1 MVLSAGQRLMI
12 SQSDLANPST
22 TLDGL
27 SGKIDDAIRQNAF
40 FIAHG
45 GETYLSS
52 LSEKATEKN
61 LTGTVFSGG
70 ISPSG
75 KYIEMTTPAD
85 GSVVS
90 TETIDINGKISS
102 PDIKKVTINGK
113 EAKISPVDEIFFLK

>member
-1 MVLSAGQRLMI
+1 MI

-45 GETYLSS
+45 GETYLSLLDPNNKENS
-52 LSEKATEKN
+52 
-61 LTGTVFSGG
+61 TGTVFSGSIG
-70 ISPSG
+70 TSG
-75 KYIEMTTPAD
+75 KYLEITTPID
-85 GSVVS
+85 GAIIS
-90 TETIDINGKISS
+90 TEVVDINGKIFSQNL
-102 PDIKKVTINGK
+102 KKVTINGR